1 MIRAMRALLLLVAL
15 ALPAAEA
22 GARAPCR
29 AIDGDTIRCGKE
41 RIRLHGVYAP
51 ELREPGGRE
60 ARQRLQ
66 QRLESGDLRI
76 ERRGRD
82 RYGRTVGDVYVG
94 GARITQRD
102 VGPAGGRGARR

>member
-1 MIRAMRALLLLVAL
+1 MRSAAALLFAL
-15 ALPAAEA
+15 AWLPGIASAQE
-22 GARAPCR
+22 RCR

-41 RIRLHGVYAP
+41 RVRLQGIYAP

-60 ARQRLQ
+60 ARERLQ
-66 QRLESGDLRI
+66 RRLESGEVRI
-76 ERRGRD
+76 ERRARD

-102 VGPAGGRGARR
+102 VGRRGGKGARR